1 MDYRF
6 AGFKAR
12 FIVLFYPGG
21 KLRKCIVHNEIRLE
35 F

>member
-6 AGFKAR
+6 TGFKAR
-12 FIVLFYPGG
+12 FIVLFYPGCE
-21 KLRKCIVHNEIRLE
+21 LRECTVHNEIRLE